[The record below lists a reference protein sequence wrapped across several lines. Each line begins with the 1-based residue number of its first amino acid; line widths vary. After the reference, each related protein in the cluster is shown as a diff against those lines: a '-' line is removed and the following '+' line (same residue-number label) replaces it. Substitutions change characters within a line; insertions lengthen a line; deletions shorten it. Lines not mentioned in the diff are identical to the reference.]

1 MRADKSIHAVMTG
14 DIVNSTLIGPDM
26 QELLLK
32 ELTQVLSA
40 YLIEFYR
47 GDSFQV
53 YLKDPAGALR
63 LALLCRSLAISLTAT
78 EDQPALSDIRI
89 SIGLGPVVL
98 PVRAPGMA
106 RGEAFLLSGRGL
118 DEIQKTESRLSIS
131 SGHAIA
137 DIGFAAM
144 ADHLDTICR
153 HMTTKQAAVIALL
166 LGGLTQQD
174 AAVKLN
180 KSKSTVSQLAAAG
193 SWSEI
198 ERILQQYE
206 MLINQLV

>member
-14 DIVNSTLIGPDM
+14 DIVNSTLIGPDV
-26 QELLLK
+26 QELLLR
-32 ELTQVLSA
+32 ELRQVLSA

-53 YLKDPAGALR
+53 YLNDPAGALR
-63 LALLCRSLAISLTAT
+63 VALLCRSLAISLTAT

-98 PVRAPGMA
+98 PVRTPGMA

-131 SGHAIA
+131 SGQAIA

-144 ADHLDTICR
+144 ADHLDAICR
-153 HMTTKQAAVIALL
+153 HMTTKQAAAIALL

-174 AAVKLN
+174 AALKLN